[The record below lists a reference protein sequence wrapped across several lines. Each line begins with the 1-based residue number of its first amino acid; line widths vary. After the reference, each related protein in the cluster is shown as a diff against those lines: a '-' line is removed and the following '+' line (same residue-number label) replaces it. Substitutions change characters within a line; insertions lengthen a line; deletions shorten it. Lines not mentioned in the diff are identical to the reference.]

1 MSKRQTKQQTMVII
15 MRLMTNILMATLFV
29 ACGDKEAD
37 DTAAEEVV
45 EDSAAEEAEEVEEE
59 TEEGSEGE
67 GEESEEEESEEEES
81 EESEESEEEGEE

>member
-1 MSKRQTKQQTMVII
+1 MSKRQTKQQTLEIT
-15 MRLMTNILMATLFV
+15 MRLMTSILMAGLFV

-37 DTAAEEVV
+37 DTATEEVV
-45 EDSAAEEAEEVEEE
+45 EDTAAEEAEEE

-67 GEESEEEESEEEES
+67 ESEESEEGEES

>member
-1 MSKRQTKQQTMVII
+1 
-15 MRLMTNILMATLFV
+15 MRLLLMTSILMTSFLA

-37 DTAAEEVV
+37 DTATEEVV
-45 EDSAAEEAEEVEEE
+45 EDSAAEEVEEE

-67 GEESEEEESEEEES
+67 D